1 MFQALERAG
10 CFPLIPTP
18 GTWVCSSGPRLINYS
33 LKYVKIKRYSL
44 HTSQQAI
51 FWDCSGTNDLIQIDI
66 VCVLVW
72 ADTQLILA
80 QGSSEN
86 LVIGSG
92 GGQFGLWFDADLNKG
107 RTQRCD
113 TFANPPLTPSSD
125 FCVYCLEC
133 WAFLPS
139 TWGQPGHSSAPWL
152 VSSRQLQRI
161 ERR

>member
-18 GTWVCSSGPRLINYS
+18 GTWVCSSGPLLINYS

-72 ADTQLILA
+72 ADTQIILA

-113 TFANPPLTPSSD
+113 TFANPPSHPPPTSACTAWSAGPSSPAPEASRD
-125 FCVYCLEC
+125 TAAHLDLCLRDN
-133 WAFLPS
+133 
-139 TWGQPGHSSAPWL
+139 
-152 VSSRQLQRI
+152 SR
-161 ERR
+161 E